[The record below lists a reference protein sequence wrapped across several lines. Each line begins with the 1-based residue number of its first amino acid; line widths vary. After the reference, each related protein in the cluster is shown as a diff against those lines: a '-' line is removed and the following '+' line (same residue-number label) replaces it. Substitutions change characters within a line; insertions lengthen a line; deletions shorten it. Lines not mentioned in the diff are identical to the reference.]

1 MLYHYMCCSVIRFV
15 TQSLDLSLSHYMFC
29 SVILCVA
36 RSLDLSLSH
45 YMFCSVITCVAQSLD
60 LLPSHYMFC
69 SVIISITQSI
79 IYMWLSDCIC
89 HSVIMCHA
97 CFHFLM
103 KSSFWSSLSVSGT
116 TVVFRQ
122 QDFVGQKNVVGHAF
136 DSFEIYDK
144 LSMKDVT
151 NLQYQCFLFCIVHLC
166 MSCSLVTW
174 LLFYFC
180 SACLSLFCIFIAK
193 IHCKELM
200 LLFILQHDFKS
211 CECCGVT

>member
-1 MLYHYMCCSVIRFV
+1 MCCSVIRFV
-15 TQSLDLSLSHYMFC
+15 TQSLY
-29 SVILCVA
+29 V
-36 RSLDLSLSH
+36 
-45 YMFCSVITCVAQSLD
+45 CSVITCVAQSLD

-103 KSSFWSSLSVSGT
+103 MSSFWSSLSVSGT

-151 NLQYQCFLFCIVHLC
+151 KHMTCNISVFSFVLYTYVCHAHSLHDCFSTFVQHAFL
-166 MSCSLVTW
+166 S
-174 LLFYFC
+174 
-180 SACLSLFCIFIAK
+180 SAS
-193 IHCKELM
+193 
-200 LLFILQHDFKS
+200 S
-211 CECCGVT
+211 